1 MKYHE
6 LTESASPYQSNIRA
20 EDGLQKNGGWNSF
33 YEGVLIPC
41 GVVLALILV
50 LFVGMSIRY

>member
-20 EDGLQKNGGWNSF
+20 EDGLQKNGRWISF

-41 GVVLALILV
+41 GVILALILV

>member
-6 LTESASPYQSNIRA
+6 LKKSASPHQLNVRV
-20 EDGLQKNGGWNSF
+20 EDGPQKNSQWISF